1 MKLFIYERSNN
12 RYKIN
17 WKVRENIFTREA
29 KSSNISTFENTCR
42 TILQRFL
49 LPVPPFRWSKRRN
62 RIQEKKSNLYHTAKV
77 NLSYYQ
83 STRLTEPILLG
94 IYIFLFFFFFSPNFS
109 SEGIRFPVYRG
120 LIKGRCATRNKVH
133 RDRCFVV
140 GQINWNSRPNLLV
153 SNAKR
158 EDL

>member
-1 MKLFIYERSNN
+1 MKSSGKYFHERS
-12 RYKIN
+12 
-17 WKVRENIFTREA
+17 KVFEYFDIRKHLSHDPSTFPFTR
-29 KSSNISTFENTCR
+29 SSISMIEKEKPHTG
-42 TILQRFL
+42 
-49 LPVPPFRWSKRRN
+49 
-62 RIQEKKSNLYHTAKV
+62 KKSNLYHTAKV